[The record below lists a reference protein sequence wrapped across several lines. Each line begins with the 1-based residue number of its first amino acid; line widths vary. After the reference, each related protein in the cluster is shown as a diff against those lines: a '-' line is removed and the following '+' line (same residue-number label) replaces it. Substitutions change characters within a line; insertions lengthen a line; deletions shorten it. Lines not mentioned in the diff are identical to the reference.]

1 MAEPASDEPSTRAAD
16 EPRADHTPEAV
27 RGRLSDG
34 PRQSYLRD
42 AVYGAIDGTVTTFAV
57 VAGARGA
64 GLAAGVV
71 LVLGLANLLAD
82 GFSMA
87 VGNYLGLRAEKQQ
100 RLRVRREEERQVALV
115 PDGEREEI
123 RQIYAAKGLSGS
135 DLERVVAA
143 ITSDRERWV
152 ETMLREEHGLPPD
165 VRSAARAAGW
175 TFIAFLAVGTL
186 PLISYLIELVV
197 PLPGDAFAWSVGL
210 SAVAFLGTGIA
221 KGIAV
226 RGGLVAAGLETLLL
240 GGGAAALAFV
250 IGHLLRGLV
259 EATI

>member
-1 MAEPASDEPSTRAAD
+1 MVDPTSSGSPARAHPELRD
-16 EPRADHTPEAV
+16 DHTPAAV
-27 RGRLSDG
+27 RARLSDG
-34 PRQSYLRD
+34 PSQSYLRD

-64 GLAAGVV
+64 DLSSGVV

-82 GFSMA
+82 GFSMG
-87 VGNYLGLRAEKQQ
+87 VSNYLGSRAERQQ
-100 RLRVRREEERQVALV
+100 RRRVRREEEREIELV

-123 RQIYAAKGLSGS
+123 RQIYAAKGFTGA
-135 DLERVVAA
+135 DLERVVEV

-165 VRSAARAAGW
+165 GRSAARAAAW
-175 TFIAFLAVGTL
+175 TFIAFVAVGTL
-186 PLISYLIELVV
+186 PLLSFLIELVV
-197 PLPGDAFAWSVGL
+197 PLPGDAFAWSVGF
-210 SAVAFLGTGIA
+210 AAAAFVATGVA

-226 RGGLVAAGLETLLL
+226 RVGLVAAGLETLLL
-240 GGGAAALAFV
+240 GGGAATLAYV

-259 EATI
+259 DAAG